1 MNIMAEMSTAF
12 VLSGYSENTAVQQS
26 NPGILVFSRS
36 RQLQYVNR
44 RALEL
49 TRTTGQA
56 MTESGPI
63 ALPSRLLELC
73 DQIQESLDGRLMA
86 NIWEP
91 FEVSRVVSECGQRL
105 LLRGFGHPDREASH
119 YSRIIIVLEEFG
131 SAEKDGSHQLH
142 AWIKASEIQTAGAG
156 FPGIP

>member
-12 VLSGYSENTAVQQS
+12 VLSGYRENTVSQQS
-26 NPGILVFSRS
+26 SPGILVFSRS

-56 MTESGPI
+56 MTELGSI
-63 ALPSRLLELC
+63 ALPSRLLALR
-73 DQIQESLDGRLMA
+73 DQIQESLDDRLRD

-91 FEVSRVVSECGQRL
+91 FEVCRVVSESGQRL
-105 LLRGFGHPDREASH
+105 LFRGFGHPDREASH
-119 YSRIIIVLEEFG
+119 DSRIIIVLEEFR
-131 SAEKDGSHQLH
+131 SAEKDENHKLC
-142 AWIKASEIQTAGAG
+142 A
-156 FPGIP
+156 